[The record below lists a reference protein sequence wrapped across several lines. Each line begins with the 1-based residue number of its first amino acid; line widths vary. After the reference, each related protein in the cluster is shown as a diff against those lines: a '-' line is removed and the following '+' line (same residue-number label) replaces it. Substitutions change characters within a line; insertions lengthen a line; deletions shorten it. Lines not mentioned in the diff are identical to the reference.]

1 MIRLWYNDYMENS
14 SPHYKLHISVV
25 IFSFLTMLISWTL
38 LFSYL
43 EWWNYVQSFY
53 FAVTTT
59 TTVWY
64 GDLIPSNDTT
74 RLAVAIYILFSVI
87 TFLTVNKEKQNIL
100 NDKVAESATL
110 HILQGGH
117 RVSVPTTSLTRKR
130 YFLIGG
136 QGFQTET

>member
-1 MIRLWYNDYMENS
+1 MENP

-25 IFSFLTMLISWTL
+25 IFSFLTMIISWTL

-74 RLAVAIYILFSVI
+74 RLAVAIYILFSVTLYI
-87 TFLTVNKEKQNIL
+87 STAAVLGNWYLEKFSR
-100 NDKVAESATL
+100 KRET
-110 HILQGGH
+110 ILQKYSEMLDNYH
-117 RVSVPTTSLTRKR
+117 IKRKKK
-130 YFLIGG
+130 
-136 QGFQTET
+136 